1 MSVRGPDS
9 AGSGDRRIRPKAG
22 TEVPLA
28 HAIGREII
36 RAGLADHA
44 FIERATT
51 GFEEYQQLVEPWT
64 LSLAEKVTGISA
76 VVIREL
82 AHGHAPGDQGRPRT
96 PFVVEHHHG
105 TDTGRALSNLA
116 LLTGTTTERDLR
128 AAFRLVS
135 YDPPVDLTD
144 EWYPIRLTTG
154 RRLDSYKTVVQKSGS
169 ASPLRRGTCIELSPE
184 DAERYGVVVGEEV
197 RVSTRRGSV
206 TAPVWV
212 DPTLRAG
219 LAFTTMRLSDAADLG
234 APPVTASCPIPG
246 TAEFEAA
253 AVRIEKLPVAAVRS

>member
-1 MSVRGPDS
+1 MSARGPDGV
-9 AGSGDRRIRPKAG
+9 GSGDRRIRPKAG
-22 TEVPLA
+22 TGVPLA

-51 GFEEYQQLVEPWT
+51 GFEEYQRLVEPWT
-64 LSLAEKVTGISA
+64 LSLAEKVTGVSA
-76 VVIREL
+76 LVIREL
-82 AHGHAPGDQGRPRT
+82 AHGHAPGEQSGART
-96 PFVVEHHHG
+96 PFVVEHHHR
-105 TDTGRALSNLA
+105 TDIARAQSNLA
-116 LLTGTTTERDLR
+116 LLTAATTERDLR

-144 EWYPIRLTTG
+144 ERYPIRLTTG
-154 RRLDSYKTVVQKSGS
+154 RRLNSDNSVVQKRGS

-184 DAERYGVVVGEEV
+184 DAERYGVMVGEEV

-206 TAPVWV
+206 TVPVWV

-219 LAFTTMRLSDAADLG
+219 LAFMTMRLPARSDTNQPL
-234 APPVTASCPIPG
+234 VKASCPIPG